1 MSFADEAFDFD
12 KNSGMNLICGKNNDI
27 PGSKNGVG
35 KSQLC
40 ESLCFALYGQT
51 RNNIKNGN
59 IWNKYVGT
67 MEMRVVAYFNVDDN
81 AYKVA
86 SGFNKHGA
94 PYCNLHEIIDN
105 EEHDITKSSILETR
119 KFIAN
124 EVLHCSID
132 IFLRTILLSSDQNY
146 NFFRLSKYE
155 KKQFIE
161 KLFDIQVFGDIYN
174 SLHREVLDS
183 DKQMLSKQNK
193 LLVLNN
199 NASNYKERIEKFDAE
214 KQSKIKSLNESI
226 DKLTDMQ
233 SKLKDSVVA
242 VNTEE
247 VEKHNNVMNALNE
260 KLDNINAT
268 MSETTF
274 ANSKLDVAIHKLMTS
289 KEQKSKVIT
298 KHKEVLDK
306 LCNDCK
312 KVFSDYYS
320 LDSYAKDIADIDLKI
335 AKLQAAKESNAQ
347 TAAKLKSQTE
357 ELDKK
362 IETAKQK
369 IRALT
374 EESTKTNTK
383 LMQVEAKII
392 ALKNE
397 IDSTERQQ
405 NPYSELY
412 DNNSIELQN
421 ETTALERLQEDYKY
435 LKFAEN
441 IVSQDTLRKF
451 IIGDLVWLLNN
462 KLKMYL
468 TKFGA
473 KYDVEF
479 DADMNYK
486 FTTNVGE
493 YEYDSFSAGER
504 ARIMIASCF
513 AFRDFMYIR
522 NSFSSNILIL
532 DEFIDGAIDSLAID
546 SILTLLEDFSKL
558 YKQNIFVI
566 SHRKEIEND
575 RFDRIIQIVKTNNIS
590 KVTYID

>member
-174 SLHREVLDS
+174 SLHRDVLDS

-226 DKLTDMQ
+226 SKLTDMQ

-242 VNTEE
+242 VNAEE

-289 KEQKSKVIT
+289 KEQKSKVIA

-335 AKLQAAKESNAQ
+335 AKLQAAKESNSQ

-362 IETAKQK
+362 IEIAKQK

>member
-1 MSFADEAFDFD
+1 M
-12 KNSGMNLICGKNNDI
+12 
-27 PGSKNGVG
+27 
-35 KSQLC
+35 
-40 ESLCFALYGQT
+40 
-51 RNNIKNGN
+51 
-59 IWNKYVGT
+59 
-67 MEMRVVAYFNVDDN
+67 
-81 AYKVA
+81 
-86 SGFNKHGA
+86 
-94 PYCNLHEIIDN
+94 
-105 EEHDITKSSILETR
+105 
-119 KFIAN
+119 
-124 EVLHCSID
+124 
-132 IFLRTILLSSDQNY
+132 
-146 NFFRLSKYE
+146 
-155 KKQFIE
+155 
-161 KLFDIQVFGDIYN
+161 
-174 SLHREVLDS
+174 
-183 DKQMLSKQNK
+183 
-193 LLVLNN
+193 
-199 NASNYKERIEKFDAE
+199 
-214 KQSKIKSLNESI
+214 
-226 DKLTDMQ
+226 
-233 SKLKDSVVA
+233 
-242 VNTEE
+242 
-247 VEKHNNVMNALNE
+247 
-260 KLDNINAT
+260 
-268 MSETTF
+268 
-274 ANSKLDVAIHKLMTS
+274 
-289 KEQKSKVIT
+289 
-298 KHKEVLDK
+298 
-306 LCNDCK
+306 
-312 KVFSDYYS
+312 
-320 LDSYAKDIADIDLKI
+320 
-335 AKLQAAKESNAQ
+335 
-347 TAAKLKSQTE
+347 
-357 ELDKK
+357 
-362 IETAKQK
+362 
-369 IRALT
+369 T

-421 ETTALERLQEDYKY
+421 ETTSLERLQEDYKY

-473 KYDVEF
+473 KYNVEF